1 MKHKILKIKQLNEIS
16 DTLLKG
22 RITELKCELWL
33 LEHGIVV
40 STPNIPYQ
48 YDFLIDVSGKVL
60 KIQVKTSHED
70 NDAIAFSLCSLT
82 HNASGYT
89 KRVYNENA
97 VDYFMTEFNGQYY
110 LVPFNECGTRE
121 KKLRLKPT
129 KNNQTK
135 GVSFAKDYLAEKVLG
150 LEEVVE

>member
-1 MKHKILKIKQLNEIS
+1 MKIKQLDEIS
-16 DTLLKG
+16 DTLRKG

-33 LEHGIVV
+33 LEHGFIV

-48 YDFLIDVSGKVL
+48 YDFLVDVGGKVL
-60 KIQVKTSHED
+60 KIQVKTSHAD
-70 NDAIAFSLCSLT
+70 NDAITFNLCSLT

-97 VDYFMTEFNGQYY
+97 VDYFMTEFNGKYY
-110 LVPFNECGTRE
+110 LVPFNECGTRS
-121 KKLRLKPT
+121 KRLRLKPT

-135 GVSFAKDYLAEKVLG
+135 GVSFAKDYLAEKILG